1 MKRDLDFVQELL
13 VHFFRQPHIVQRLQ
27 RIDTRV
33 LKDWDTWLQ
42 VEFSLFLDSHIHI
55 KQWHKDYSF
64 PIVAQS
70 NIESIYAS
78 DPNLLPINFVFAK
91 TQSSPN
97 QNIAIDI
104 RQDADAEIC
113 IRSMVADIH
122 KVWLVRRSDND
133 IRSMWSL
140 GIHKQAARNELIDF
154 IQRYVDEF
162 DADFI
167 SESRTHTRAIPGT
180 QLAYTLF

>member
-13 VHFFRQPHIVQRLQ
+13 ERFFQQPHIVQRLKH
-27 RIDTRV
+27 IDLAV

-55 KQWHKDYSF
+55 KQWHKDYVH
-64 PIVAQS
+64 PIAAQT
-70 NIESIYAS
+70 ILESLYTS
-78 DPNLLPINFVFAK
+78 EDGQVPISFVFAK
-91 TQSSPN
+91 AQSSPN

-104 RQDADAEIC
+104 QQDADAQVC
-113 IRSMVADIH
+113 IRAMVANIH
-122 KVWLVRRSDND
+122 KIWLVRRSDNN
-133 IRSMWSL
+133 IRSMWTL
-140 GIHKQAARNELIDF
+140 GIHKHISRTELINY
-154 IQRYVDEF
+154 IQQYVAEF

-167 SESRTHTRAIPGT
+167 SEARTHTCAIPGT